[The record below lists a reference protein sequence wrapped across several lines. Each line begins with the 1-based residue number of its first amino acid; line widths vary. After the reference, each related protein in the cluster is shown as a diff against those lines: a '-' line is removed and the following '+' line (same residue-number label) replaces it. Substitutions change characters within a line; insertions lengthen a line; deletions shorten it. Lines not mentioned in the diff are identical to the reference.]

1 MEEPQSMRDFLRLIQ
16 DFERLAFHFDVA
28 TLYGLFFAR
37 ALPVIGL
44 ACIALGL
51 LASGYAL
58 PDASG
63 NPRRAFRRVA
73 LAGALSLLGMALY
86 TLVPLWL
93 DSLGITPSPTHLRFY
108 GMFFLPIGA
117 LAGVL
122 AVLAGSAR
130 RFARR
135 AEEPRR
141 MPFSLAGFVL
151 GFVVMWI
158 VFLIYSRLI
167 LGVTMNVPF
176 GLIRATATA
185 VLGALLFAFAPYLI
199 HVVEHRPATRL
210 LSWGYGLLVTGAI
223 SLLVAQ
229 VVTQILS
236 LRVNII

>member
-1 MEEPQSMRDFLRLIQ
+1 MKDFLHLIH
-16 DFERLAFHFDVA
+16 DFERLAFHYDAV
-28 TLYGLFFAR
+28 TLYGLFFQR
-37 ALPVIGL
+37 ALPIIGL

-58 PDASG
+58 PDAAG

-73 LAGALSLLGMALY
+73 LAGALSLLGMVLY
-86 TLVPLWL
+86 IVVPLWL

-108 GMFFLPIGA
+108 GMFFLPVGA

-122 AVLAGSAR
+122 AVLAGSSR
-130 RFARR
+130 QFARL
-135 AEEPRR
+135 AEKPRR
-141 MPFSLAGFVL
+141 MPFSLAGFVM
-151 GFVVMWI
+151 GFVVMWV

-199 HVVEHRPATRL
+199 HVVEQRPAARL
-210 LSWGYGLLVTGAI
+210 LSWGYGLLVIGAI
-223 SLLVAQ
+223 SLLVAE

>member
-1 MEEPQSMRDFLRLIQ
+1 MSDFLQLIH
-16 DFERLAFHFDVA
+16 DFERLAFHYDVA
-28 TLYGLFFAR
+28 TLYVQFFVR
-37 ALPVIGL
+37 VLPVIGL
-44 ACIALGL
+44 VCIALGL
-51 LASGYAL
+51 LAAGYAL

-63 NPRRAFRRVA
+63 QPRRAFRRIA
-73 LAGALSLLGMALY
+73 LAGTLSLLGMMLY
-86 TLVPLWL
+86 TVVPLWL
-93 DSLGITPSPTHLRFY
+93 DSLGLTPSPTHLRFY

-130 RFARR
+130 QFVRL
-135 AEEPRR
+135 AENPRR
-141 MPFSLAGFVL
+141 IPFSLAGFVL
-151 GFVVMWI
+151 GFVVMWV

-185 VLGALLFAFAPYLI
+185 VLGALLFAFTPYLI
-199 HVVEHRPATRL
+199 HVVEPRPATRL

-229 VVTQILS
+229 VVSQILS
-236 LRVNII
+236 LHVNII

>member
-1 MEEPQSMRDFLRLIQ
+1 MEEPPSMRDFLRLIH
-16 DFERLAFHFDVA
+16 DFERLAFHFDIA

-73 LAGALSLLGMALY
+73 LAGALSLLGMVLY
-86 TLVPLWL
+86 IVVPLWL

-108 GMFFLPIGA
+108 GMFFLPVGA

-130 RFARR
+130 RFARL
-135 AEEPRR
+135 AEKPRR
-141 MPFSLAGFVL
+141 MPFSLAGFVI
-151 GFVVMWI
+151 GFVVMWV

-199 HVVEHRPATRL
+199 HVVEYRPATRL

>member
-86 TLVPLWL
+86 ILVPLWL
-93 DSLGITPSPTHLRFY
+93 DSLGLTPSPTHLRFY

-117 LAGVL
+117 IAGVL
-122 AVLAGSAR
+122 AVLAGSGR

-185 VLGALLFAFAPYLI
+185 MLGALLFAFAPYLI

>member
-1 MEEPQSMRDFLRLIQ
+1 MEEPPSMRDFLRLIH

-37 ALPVIGL
+37 ALPAIGL

-73 LAGALSLLGMALY
+73 LAGALSLLGMVLY
-86 TLVPLWL
+86 IVVPFWL

-108 GMFFLPIGA
+108 GMFFLPVGA

-122 AVLAGSAR
+122 AVLAGTNR
-130 RFARR
+130 RFARL
-135 AEEPRR
+135 AEQTRW
-141 MPFSLAGFVL
+141 MPIALAGFVV
-151 GFVVMWI
+151 GFVVMWV
-158 VFLIYSRLI
+158 VFLVYSRLI

-185 VLGALLFAFAPYLI
+185 VLGALLFACAPYLI
-199 HVVEHRPATRL
+199 HVVEHRPAARL

-229 VVTQILS
+229 VVTQVLS

>member
-1 MEEPQSMRDFLRLIQ
+1 MRDFLRLIQ

-86 TLVPLWL
+86 ILVPLWL
-93 DSLGITPSPTHLRFY
+93 DSLGLTPSPTHLRFY

-117 LAGVL
+117 IAGVL
-122 AVLAGSAR
+122 AVLAGSGR

-185 VLGALLFAFAPYLI
+185 MLGALLFAFAPYLI

>member
-1 MEEPQSMRDFLRLIQ
+1 MKDFLRLIR
-16 DFERLAFHFDVA
+16 DFDRLLFHYDVA
-28 TLYGLFFAR
+28 TFYGLFFAR
-37 ALPVIGL
+37 ALPIIGL
-44 ACIALGL
+44 SCVVLGL
-51 LASGYAL
+51 LAAGYAF

-73 LAGALSLLGMALY
+73 LAGALSLLGMVLY
-86 TLVPLWL
+86 IVVPLWL

-108 GMFFLPIGA
+108 GMFFLPVGA

-122 AVLAGSAR
+122 AVLTGSAR
-130 RFARR
+130 RFADL
-135 AEEPRR
+135 AEKPRR
-141 MPFSLAGFVL
+141 VPFSLAGFL
-151 GFVVMWI
+151 IGFVVMWL

-167 LGVTMNVPF
+167 LGVTMNVPY

-185 VLGALLFAFAPYLI
+185 VLGALLFALAPYLI
-199 HVVEHRPATRL
+199 HVVERRPATRL

>member
-1 MEEPQSMRDFLRLIQ
+1 MSDFLRLIH
-16 DFERLAFHFDVA
+16 DFERLAFHYDVA
-28 TLYGLFFAR
+28 TLYGQFFVR
-37 ALPVIGL
+37 VLPVIGL
-44 ACIALGL
+44 VCIALGL
-51 LASGYAL
+51 LAAGYAL

-63 NPRRAFRRVA
+63 QPRRAFRRIA
-73 LAGALSLLGMALY
+73 LAGTLSLLGMVLY
-86 TLVPLWL
+86 TVVPLWL
-93 DSLGITPSPTHLRFY
+93 DSLGLTPSPTHLRFY

-122 AVLAGSAR
+122 AVLTGSAR
-130 RFARR
+130 QFVRL
-135 AEEPRR
+135 AENPGRI
-141 MPFSLAGFVL
+141 PFSLAGFVL
-151 GFVVMWI
+151 GFVVMWV

-185 VLGALLFAFAPYLI
+185 VLGALLFAFTPYLI

-229 VVTQILS
+229 GVSQILS
-236 LRVNII
+236 LHVNII

>member
-1 MEEPQSMRDFLRLIQ
+1 MRDFLRLIH
-16 DFERLAFHFDVA
+16 DFERLAFHFDIV
-28 TLYGLFFAR
+28 TLYGLFFTR
-37 ALPVIGL
+37 ALPVFGL
-44 ACIALGL
+44 ACITLGL

-86 TLVPLWL
+86 IVVPLWL
-93 DSLGITPSPTHLRFY
+93 DSLGLTPSPTHLRFY
-108 GMFFLPIGA
+108 GMFFLPVGA

-122 AVLAGSAR
+122 AVLAGSHR
-130 RFARR
+130 RFAPL
-135 AEEPRR
+135 AEKPGWMSR
-141 MPFSLAGFVL
+141 FSRAGFL
-151 GFVVMWI
+151 IGFVVMWV
-158 VFLIYSRLI
+158 VFLLYSRLI

-185 VLGALLFAFAPYLI
+185 VLGALLFAFTPYLI
-199 HVVEHRPATRL
+199 HVVEQRPVTTRL

-229 VVTQILS
+229 VVSQILS

>member
-1 MEEPQSMRDFLRLIQ
+1 MSDFLRLLH
-16 DFERLAFHFDVA
+16 DFERLAFHFDIP

-37 ALPVIGL
+37 ALPIIGL
-44 ACIALGL
+44 ACLALGL

-63 NPRRAFRRVA
+63 NPRRAFRRIA
-73 LAGALSLLGMALY
+73 LAGALSLLGMGLY
-86 TLVPLWL
+86 IIIPLWL
-93 DSLGITPSPTHLRFY
+93 DSLGITPAPTHLRFY
-108 GMFFLPIGA
+108 GMFFLPVGA

-130 RFARR
+130 RFAPL
-135 AEEPRR
+135 AEKPGR
-141 MPFSLAGFVL
+141 MPFSLAGFVT
-151 GFVVMWI
+151 GFVVMWV
-158 VFLIYSRLI
+158 VFLLYSWLI
-167 LGVTMNVPF
+167 LGATMNVPF

-199 HVVEHRPATRL
+199 HVVARRPATRL
-210 LSWGYGLLVTGAI
+210 LSWGYGLLVMGAI